1 LRSRA
6 APEEREWRLDGGL
19 ARRLIRDGRRTPISW
34 KEDTGG
40 GDWEKPDKKD
50 RTGIFVGFLV
60 WWNSLFSCSP
70 MEERVAKHRFDH
82 STIRIS
88 T

>member
-1 LRSRA
+1 MA
-6 APEEREWRLDGGL
+6 ASQGASW
-19 ARRLIRDGRRTPISW
+19 RTPISW

-70 MEERVAKHRFDH
+70 MEERVAR
-82 STIRIS
+82 STALTTRQLES
-88 T
+88 ARKGNQNGVAL